1 MLWLHFGVI
10 SANSWQLSE
19 ERQVCLLTKILFLK
33 TEKLNPNM
41 FGLHRSLFTEEHD
54 LFRQSVRDFIARE
67 IVPNNSQWEK
77 DKMVS
82 RESWLKFGENG
93 FLGMQAPEELG
104 GLNIQDFRY
113 NAILIEEIGLS
124 GCSGPAIG
132 YPLHSDIVM
141 PYILHYATEEAKK
154 KYIPKMVTGEFIG
167 AVAMTEP
174 GAGSDLQGMRST
186 AEDKGDHYLLN
197 GSKTFITNGY
207 LSDVVVVAAK
217 TDPSKGAK
225 GISLFL
231 VDRDMKGFS
240 KGVPFEKVGLHAQDT
255 CELFFEDVKIPKENL
270 LGKVGD
276 GFKYLMTELAQ
287 ERLVVALSA
296 VALGEFMLM
305 STLDYV
311 KQRRAFGKPISDFQN
326 TRFKLAEMTA
336 ALEQGRIYCDYLVQ
350 LHNEGKLDSA
360 MASAAKYN
368 MTELQCKV
376 ADECV
381 QLHGGYG
388 YMWEYPVARGWADAR
403 VQRIYAGTNEI
414 MKELIA
420 RKILK

>member
-1 MLWLHFGVI
+1 
-10 SANSWQLSE
+10 
-19 ERQVCLLTKILFLK
+19 
-33 TEKLNPNM
+33 M
-41 FGLHRSLFTEEHD
+41 FGLHRSLFQEEHA

-67 IVPNNSQWEK
+67 IIPFNAEWEIQK
-77 DKMVS
+77 QVS
-82 RESWLKFGENG
+82 RESWLKLGENG
-93 FLGMQAPEELG
+93 FLGIQAPEHLG
-104 GLNIQDFRY
+104 GLNIQDFRF
-113 NAILIEEIGLS
+113 NAIFIEELGLS

-132 YPLHSDIVM
+132 YPLHNDIVM
-141 PYILHYATEEAKK
+141 PYILHYGTEEAKK
-154 KYIPKMVTGEFIG
+154 AYVPKMVSGEWIG

-174 GAGSDLQGMRST
+174 GAGSDLQGMRT
-186 AEDKGDHYLLN
+186 TVMDQGDHFVMN

-217 TDPSKGAK
+217 TDPTRGAK

-231 VDRDMKGFS
+231 VDKDMPGFT

-255 CELFFEDVKIPKENL
+255 CELFFEEVKIPKQNL
-270 LGKVGD
+270 LGKLGE
-276 GFKYLMTELAQ
+276 GFTYLITELAQ
-287 ERLVVALSA
+287 ERLVVALA
-296 VALGEFMLM
+296 AIALSEYAL
-305 STLDYV
+305 SCTIDYV
-311 KQRRAFGKPISDFQN
+311 KQRKAFGKAISEFQN
-326 TRFKLAEMTA
+326 TRFKLAEMA
-336 ALEQGRIYCDYLVQ
+336 AMVEQGRIYCDYLVQ

-388 YMWEYPVARGWADAR
+388 YMWEYGVARAWADAR

>member
-1 MLWLHFGVI
+1 
-10 SANSWQLSE
+10 
-19 ERQVCLLTKILFLK
+19 
-33 TEKLNPNM
+33 
-41 FGLHRSLFTEEHD
+41 
-54 LFRQSVRDFIARE
+54 
-67 IVPNNSQWEK
+67 
-77 DKMVS
+77 MVS
-82 RESWLKFGENG
+82 RESWLKLGENG
-93 FLGMQAPEELG
+93 FLGMQAPEDLG
-104 GLNIQDFRY
+104 GLAIQDFRY
-113 NAILIEEIGLS
+113 PAIFIEELGLS

-141 PYILHYATEEAKK
+141 PYILHYATESAKK
-154 KYIPKMVTGEFIG
+154 KYIPKMVSGEWIG

-174 GAGSDLQGMRST
+174 GAGSDLQGMRTT
-186 AEDKGDHYLLN
+186 AMDQGDHYLIN

-207 LSDVVVVAAK
+207 LSDVIVVAAK
-217 TDPSKGAK
+217 TDPSRGAK
-225 GISLFL
+225 GISLFI
-231 VDRDMKGFS
+231 VEQGMPGFT

-255 CELFFEDVKIPKENL
+255 CELFFEEVKVPKENL
-270 LGKVGD
+270 LGKLGE
-276 GFKYLMTELAQ
+276 GFTYLMTELAQ
-287 ERLVVALSA
+287 ERLVVALA
-296 VALGEFMLM
+296 AIALAEYALK
-305 STLDYV
+305 STIDYV
-311 KQRRAFGKPISDFQN
+311 KQRKAFGKAISEFQN
-326 TRFKLAEMTA
+326 TRFKLAEMA
-336 ALEQGRIYCDYLVQ
+336 AMVEQGRIYCDYLVL

-388 YMWEYPVARGWADAR
+388 YMWEYGVARAWADAR

>member
-1 MLWLHFGVI
+1 
-10 SANSWQLSE
+10 
-19 ERQVCLLTKILFLK
+19 
-33 TEKLNPNM
+33 M
-41 FGLHRSLFTEEHD
+41 FGLHRSLFQEEHA

-67 IVPNNSQWEK
+67 IIPFNAEWEIQK
-77 DKMVS
+77 QVS
-82 RESWLKFGENG
+82 RESWLKLGENG
-93 FLGMQAPEELG
+93 FLGIQAPEHLG
-104 GLNIQDFRY
+104 GLNIQDFRF
-113 NAILIEEIGLS
+113 NAIFIEELGLS

-132 YPLHSDIVM
+132 YPLHNDIVM
-141 PYILHYATEEAKK
+141 PYILHYGTEEAKK
-154 KYIPKMVTGEFIG
+154 AYVPKMVSGEWIG

-174 GAGSDLQGMRST
+174 GAGSDLQGMRTT
-186 AEDKGDHYLLN
+186 AMDQGDHFVIN

-217 TDPSKGAK
+217 TDPTRGAK

-231 VDRDMKGFS
+231 VDKDMPGFT

-255 CELFFEDVKIPKENL
+255 CELFFEEVKIPKQNL
-270 LGKVGD
+270 LGKLGE
-276 GFKYLMTELAQ
+276 GFTYLMTELAQ
-287 ERLVVALSA
+287 ERLVVALA
-296 VALGEFMLM
+296 AIALSEYAL
-305 STLDYV
+305 SCTIDYV
-311 KQRRAFGKPISDFQN
+311 KQRKAFGKAISEFQN
-326 TRFKLAEMTA
+326 TRFKLAEMA
-336 ALEQGRIYCDYLVQ
+336 AMVEQGRIYCDYLVQ

-388 YMWEYPVARGWADAR
+388 YMWEYGVARAWADAR

>member
-1 MLWLHFGVI
+1 
-10 SANSWQLSE
+10 
-19 ERQVCLLTKILFLK
+19 
-33 TEKLNPNM
+33 M
-41 FGLHRSLFTEEHD
+41 FGLYRSLFTEEHD
-54 LFRQSVRDFIARE
+54 LFRQSVREFIAKE
-67 IVPNNSQWEK
+67 IIPHNAVWETQ
-77 DKMVS
+77 KMVS
-82 RESWLKFGENG
+82 RESWLKLGEKG

-104 GLNIQDFRY
+104 GLGIQDFRY
-113 NAILIEEIGLS
+113 PAIFIEELGLS

-141 PYILHYATEEAKK
+141 PYILHYATDLAKK
-154 KYIPKMVTGEFIG
+154 KYIPKMVSGEWIG

-174 GAGSDLQGMRST
+174 GAGSDLQGMRTT
-186 AEDKGDHYLLN
+186 ALDQGDHYLIN

-207 LSDVVVVAAK
+207 LSDVIVVAAK
-217 TDPSKGAK
+217 TDPSRGAK
-225 GISLFL
+225 GISLFIL
-231 VDRDMKGFS
+231 EHGMPGFT

-255 CELFFEDVKIPKENL
+255 CELFFEEVKVPKENL
-270 LGKVGD
+270 LGKLGE
-276 GFKYLMTELAQ
+276 GFTYLMTELAQ
-287 ERLVVALSA
+287 ERLVVALA
-296 VALGEFMLM
+296 AIALAEYALKN
-305 STLDYV
+305 TIDYV
-311 KQRRAFGKPISDFQN
+311 KQRKAFGKAISEFQN
-326 TRFKLAEMTA
+326 TRFKLAEMA
-336 ALEQGRIYCDYLVQ
+336 AMVEQGRIYCDYLVL

-360 MASAAKYN
+360 MASAAKFN

-388 YMWEYPVARGWADAR
+388 YMWEYGVARAWADAR

>member
-1 MLWLHFGVI
+1 
-10 SANSWQLSE
+10 
-19 ERQVCLLTKILFLK
+19 
-33 TEKLNPNM
+33 M
-41 FGLHRSLFTEEHD
+41 FGLPRKLFTEEHE
-54 LFRQSVRDFIARE
+54 LFRQSVRDFIAKE
-67 IVPNNSQWEK
+67 VIPYNDEWEK
-77 DKMVS
+77 QKMVS
-82 RESWLKFGENG
+82 RESWKKFGENG
-93 FLGMQAPEELG
+93 FLGIQAPEELG
-104 GLNIQDFRY
+104 GLNIHDFRY
-113 NAILIEEIGLS
+113 NAILIEELGLS

-141 PYILHYATEEAKK
+141 PYILHYGTDTAKQR
-154 KYIPKMVTGEFIG
+154 YIPSMISGDYIG

-174 GAGSDLQGMRST
+174 GAGSDLQGIRTS
-186 AEDKGDHYLLN
+186 AVDQGDHYLVN

-207 LSDVVVVAAK
+207 LSDVIVVAVK

-225 GISLFL
+225 GISLLL
-231 VDRDMKGFS
+231 VDRDMEGFS
-240 KGVPFEKVGLHAQDT
+240 KGKPFEKVGLHAQDT
-255 CELFFEDVKIPKENL
+255 CELFFEDVKVPKENL
-270 LGKVGD
+270 LGKEGE

-287 ERLVVALSA
+287 ERLVVALA
-296 VALGEFMLM
+296 AIALGEFMLD
-305 STLDYV
+305 STISYV
-311 KQRRAFGKPISDFQN
+311 KERKAFNKSLSDFQN

-336 ALEQGRIYCDYLVQ
+336 ALEQGRIYCDYLVE

-388 YMWEYPVARGWADAR
+388 YMWEYGVARAYADAR

>member
-1 MLWLHFGVI
+1 
-10 SANSWQLSE
+10 
-19 ERQVCLLTKILFLK
+19 
-33 TEKLNPNM
+33 M

-54 LFRQSVRDFIARE
+54 LFRQSVRDFIAKE
-67 IVPNNSQWEK
+67 IIPNNATWEVQ
-77 DKMVS
+77 KMVS
-82 RESWLKFGENG
+82 RESWLKLGENG

-104 GLNIQDFRY
+104 GLAIQDFRY
-113 NAILIEEIGLS
+113 PAIFIEELGLS

-141 PYILHYATEEAKK
+141 PYILHYATESAKK
-154 KYIPKMVTGEFIG
+154 KYIPKMVSGEWIG

-174 GAGSDLQGMRST
+174 GAGSDLQGMRTT
-186 AEDKGDHYLLN
+186 AMDQGDHYLIN

-207 LSDVVVVAAK
+207 LSDVIVVAAK
-217 TDPSKGAK
+217 TDPSRGAK
-225 GISLFL
+225 GISLFIL
-231 VDRDMKGFS
+231 EQGMPGFT

-255 CELFFEDVKIPKENL
+255 CELFFEEVKVPKENL
-270 LGKVGD
+270 LGKLGE
-276 GFKYLMTELAQ
+276 GFTYLMTELAQ
-287 ERLVVALSA
+287 ERLVVALA
-296 VALGEFMLM
+296 AIALSEYALKC
-305 STLDYV
+305 TIDYV
-311 KQRRAFGKPISDFQN
+311 KQRKAFGKAISEFQN
-326 TRFKLAEMTA
+326 TRFKLAEMA
-336 ALEQGRIYCDYLVQ
+336 AMVEQGRIYCDYLVL

-388 YMWEYPVARGWADAR
+388 YMWEYGVARAWADAR

>member
-1 MLWLHFGVI
+1 
-10 SANSWQLSE
+10 
-19 ERQVCLLTKILFLK
+19 
-33 TEKLNPNM
+33 M
-41 FGLHRSLFTEEHD
+41 FGLHRSLFQEEHA

-67 IVPNNSQWEK
+67 IIPFNAEWEIQK
-77 DKMVS
+77 QVS
-82 RESWLKFGENG
+82 RESWLKLGENG
-93 FLGMQAPEELG
+93 FLGIQAPEHLG
-104 GLNIQDFRY
+104 GLNIQDFRF
-113 NAILIEEIGLS
+113 NAIFIEELGLS

-132 YPLHSDIVM
+132 YPLHNDIVM
-141 PYILHYATEEAKK
+141 PYILHYGTEEAKK
-154 KYIPKMVTGEFIG
+154 AYVPKMVAGEWIG

-174 GAGSDLQGMRST
+174 GAGSDLQGMRTT
-186 AEDKGDHYLLN
+186 AMDQGDHFVMN

-217 TDPSKGAK
+217 TDPTRGAK

-231 VDRDMKGFS
+231 VDKDMPGFT

-255 CELFFEDVKIPKENL
+255 CELFFEEVKIPKQNL
-270 LGKVGD
+270 LGKRGE
-276 GFKYLMTELAQ
+276 GFTYLMTELAQ
-287 ERLVVALSA
+287 ERLVVALA
-296 VALGEFMLM
+296 AIALSEYALKC
-305 STLDYV
+305 TIDYV
-311 KQRRAFGKPISDFQN
+311 KQRKAFGKAISEFQN
-326 TRFKLAEMTA
+326 TRFKLAEMA
-336 ALEQGRIYCDYLVQ
+336 AMVEQGRIYCDYLVQ

-388 YMWEYPVARGWADAR
+388 YMWEYGVARAWADAR

>member
-1 MLWLHFGVI
+1 
-10 SANSWQLSE
+10 
-19 ERQVCLLTKILFLK
+19 
-33 TEKLNPNM
+33 M

-54 LFRQSVRDFIARE
+54 LFSQSFRDFIAKE
-67 IVPNNSQWEK
+67 IIPNNATWEVQ
-77 DKMVS
+77 KMVS
-82 RESWLKFGENG
+82 RESWLKLGENG

-104 GLNIQDFRY
+104 GLAIQDFRY
-113 NAILIEEIGLS
+113 PAIFIEELGLS

-141 PYILHYATEEAKK
+141 PYILHYATESAKK
-154 KYIPKMVTGEFIG
+154 KYIPKMISGDWIG

-174 GAGSDLQGMRST
+174 GAGSDLQGMITT
-186 AEDKGDHYLLN
+186 AMDQGDHYLIN

-207 LSDVVVVAAK
+207 LSDVIVVAAK
-217 TDPSKGAK
+217 TDPSRGAK
-225 GISLFL
+225 GISLFIL
-231 VDRDMKGFS
+231 EQGMPGFT

-255 CELFFEDVKIPKENL
+255 CELFFEEVKVPKENL
-270 LGKVGD
+270 LGKLGE
-276 GFKYLMTELAQ
+276 GFTYLMTELAQ
-287 ERLVVALSA
+287 ERLVVALA
-296 VALGEFMLM
+296 AIALSEYALKC
-305 STLDYV
+305 TIDYV
-311 KQRRAFGKPISDFQN
+311 KQRKAFGKAISEFQN
-326 TRFKLAEMTA
+326 TRFKLAEMA
-336 ALEQGRIYCDYLVQ
+336 AMVEQGRIYCDYLVL

-388 YMWEYPVARGWADAR
+388 YMWEYGVARAWADAR

>member
-1 MLWLHFGVI
+1 
-10 SANSWQLSE
+10 
-19 ERQVCLLTKILFLK
+19 
-33 TEKLNPNM
+33 M
-41 FGLHRSLFTEEHD
+41 FGLPRKLFNEEHE
-54 LFRQSVRDFIARE
+54 LFRQSVRDFIAKE
-67 IVPNNSQWEK
+67 ITPYNAEWEK
-77 DKMVS
+77 QKMVS
-82 RESWLKFGENG
+82 RKSWKKLGENG

-104 GLNIQDFRY
+104 GMNIQDFRY
-113 NAILIEEIGLS
+113 NAILIEELGLS

-141 PYILHYATEEAKK
+141 PYILHYGTPEAKQN
-154 KYIPKMVTGEFIG
+154 YIPGMVSGDLIG

-174 GAGSDLQGMRST
+174 GAGSDLQGMRTS
-186 AEDKGDHYLLN
+186 AVDQGDHYLVN

-207 LSDVVVVAAK
+207 LSDVVVVAVK
-217 TDPSKGAK
+217 TDPTKGAK
-225 GISLFL
+225 GISLVL
-231 VDRDMKGFS
+231 VDSKMEGFS
-240 KGVPFEKVGLHAQDT
+240 KGKPFEKVGLHAQDT
-255 CELFFEDVKIPKENL
+255 CELFFEDVKVPKENL
-270 LGKVGD
+270 LGKEGE

-287 ERLVVALSA
+287 ERLVVALAA
-296 VALGEFMLM
+296 VALGEYMLD
-305 STLDYV
+305 STLSYV
-311 KQRRAFGKPISDFQN
+311 KERKAFNKSLSDFQN

-350 LHNEGKLDSA
+350 LHNEGELDPA

-388 YMWEYPVARGWADAR
+388 YMWEYGVARAYADAR

>member
-1 MLWLHFGVI
+1 
-10 SANSWQLSE
+10 
-19 ERQVCLLTKILFLK
+19 
-33 TEKLNPNM
+33 M
-41 FGLHRSLFTEEHD
+41 FGLHRSLFQEEHA

-67 IVPNNSQWEK
+67 IIPFNAEWEIQK
-77 DKMVS
+77 QVS
-82 RESWLKFGENG
+82 RESWLKLGENG
-93 FLGMQAPEELG
+93 FLGIQAPEHLG
-104 GLNIQDFRY
+104 GLNIQDFRF
-113 NAILIEEIGLS
+113 NAIFIEELGLS

-132 YPLHSDIVM
+132 YPLHNDIVM
-141 PYILHYATEEAKK
+141 PYILHYGTEEAKK
-154 KYIPKMVTGEFIG
+154 AYVPKMVAGEWIG

-174 GAGSDLQGMRST
+174 GAGSDLQGMRTT
-186 AEDKGDHYLLN
+186 AMDQGDHFVMN

-217 TDPSKGAK
+217 TDPTRGAK

-231 VDRDMKGFS
+231 VDKDMPGFT
-240 KGVPFEKVGLHAQDT
+240 KGVPLEKVGLHAQDT
-255 CELFFEDVKIPKENL
+255 CELFFEEVKIPKQNL
-270 LGKVGD
+270 LGKLGE
-276 GFKYLMTELAQ
+276 GFTYLMTELAQ
-287 ERLVVALSA
+287 ERLVVALA
-296 VALGEFMLM
+296 AIALSEYAL
-305 STLDYV
+305 SCTIDYV
-311 KQRRAFGKPISDFQN
+311 KQRKAFGKAISEFQN
-326 TRFKLAEMTA
+326 TRFKLAEMA
-336 ALEQGRIYCDYLVQ
+336 AMVEQGRIYCDYLVQ

-388 YMWEYPVARGWADAR
+388 YMWEYGVARAWADAR